1 MPRILIVDDD
11 KDLLE
16 VVQSL
21 LIKKGFEVDA
31 HTNWDDA
38 YKNIEDFQPQIILLD
53 VFLSGV
59 DGLEICKSLKAA
71 AHTSHIPVIVFS
83 GYPSIGETAIYEY
96 GADDFITKPFEVYD
110 LIDKIHS
117 VLSKRSAMA

>member
-1 MPRILIVDDD
+1 MPRILIIDDD

-16 VVQSL
+16 VVQAL
-21 LIKKGFEVDA
+21 LIKKGFQVEA
-31 HTNWDDA
+31 NTNWDDA
-38 YKNIEDFQPQIILLD
+38 EEKLDSFQPQIILLD

-59 DGLEICKSLKAA
+59 DGLQICKKLKADPN
-71 AHTSHIPVIVFS
+71 TSPIPVIVFS

-110 LIDKIHS
+110 LIDKIHA
-117 VLSKRSAMA
+117 VLSKRSTMA

>member
-21 LIKKGFEVDA
+21 LIKKGFEVEA
-31 HTNWDDA
+31 NTNWDEA
-38 YKNIEDFQPQIILLD
+38 NNKIENFQPQVILLD

-59 DGLEICKSLKAA
+59 DGLQICKSLKANA
-71 AHTSHIPVIVFS
+71 KTSSIPIIIFS
-83 GYPSIGETAIYEY
+83 GYPSVAETVIYEY
-96 GADDFITKPFEVYD
+96 GADDFITKPFEVED
-110 LIDKIHS
+110 LIDKIHAI
-117 VLSKRSAMA
+117 LSKRSVA